1 MLTTDQMCEIA
12 PVCRLLGIEVV
23 RASREEVVGRLA
35 WREEVTTAGG
45 GIHGG
50 VLMTIADQMGGVV
63 AWLNLPDGART
74 STTSSSTVFT
84 RALRA
89 GTVTAT
95 ARPLHVGRSTIAVRT
110 ELTDDEGRLVAE
122 TTQSQQVLAA

>member
-1 MLTTDQMCEIA
+1 MLTTDQMYEIA

-50 VLMTIADQMGGVV
+50 VLMTIADQMGGAV